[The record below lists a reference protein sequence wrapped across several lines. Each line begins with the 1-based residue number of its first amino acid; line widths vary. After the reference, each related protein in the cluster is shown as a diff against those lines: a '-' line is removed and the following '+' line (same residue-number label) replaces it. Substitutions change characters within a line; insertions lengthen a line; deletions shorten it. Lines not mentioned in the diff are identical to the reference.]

1 MGLHHP
7 RMNASPDSELIVDHF
22 PAAWRSM
29 RIACVTETYPPE
41 VNGVSLTVAR
51 MVEGLHRRNHDVQ
64 LVRPR
69 QAAEADAESAGRFQ
83 EVLLKGLPI
92 PRYPSLRMGVPS
104 KRTLIQLWTHHRPD
118 VVHIATEGPL
128 GWSALQAALQLK
140 LPVCSDFR
148 TNFHTYSQH
157 YGVGWLYKPI
167 MAYLR
172 KFHNR
177 TLCTM
182 VPTEALRRELAQA
195 GFHNLA
201 VVTRGVDTVQ
211 FGPAHRSEALRRSW
225 GAGPDTLV
233 VSCVGRLAREKNL
246 ELLLLAFEAIVREQP
261 KARLLV
267 VGTGPLRAEL
277 EARCPQAI
285 FAGQRTGDD
294 LAAHYASSDLFL
306 FPSLSETFGNVT
318 TEALASGLPIVAFDH
333 AAAAQVI
340 AADEQGVRVPFGDG
354 EAFVSAA
361 VALALDGPRRHR
373 LGQAARERAR
383 ELDWESIEQR
393 FEGVLAGAIRQGALP
408 SGVPVVPGLRR
419 AA

>member
-1 MGLHHP
+1 MDA
-7 RMNASPDSELIVDHF
+7 NSDSELIVDHF

-69 QAAEADAESAGRFQ
+69 QAAEAGTESAERFQ

-195 GFHNLA
+195 GFRNLA

-211 FGPAHRSEALRRSW
+211 FGPARRSEALRAAW

-246 ELLLLAFEAIVREQP
+246 DVLMAAFEAIERQHP
-261 KARLLV
+261 QARLLV
-267 VGTGPLRAEL
+267 VGSGPLRAEL

-294 LAAHYASSDLFL
+294 LAAHYASADLFL

-318 TEALASGLPIVAFDH
+318 TEALASGLPIVAFDY

-340 AADEQGVRVPFGDG
+340 AAEEQGVRVPFGDS
-354 EAFVSAA
+354 EAFVRAA
-361 VALALDGPRRHR
+361 VALALDGPRRDR
-373 LGQAARERAR
+373 LGRAARVRAT
-383 ELDWESIEQR
+383 ELDWESIVQR
-393 FEGVLAGAIRQGALP
+393 FEGVLAGAIRQGTLP
-408 SGVPVVPGLRR
+408 SGLPQAAILRR

>member
-1 MGLHHP
+1 MD
-7 RMNASPDSELIVDHF
+7 ATPDSELIVDHF
-22 PAAWRSM
+22 PAASRSM

-69 QAAEADAESAGRFQ
+69 QAAQESAESGDRFQ

-148 TNFHTYSQH
+148 TNFHIYSQH
-157 YGVGWLYKPI
+157 YGMGWLYKPI
-167 MAYLR
+167 MVYLR

-182 VPTEALRRELAQA
+182 VPTEALRRELARA

-225 GAGPDTLV
+225 GVSPDTLV

-246 ELLLLAFEAIVREQP
+246 DVLMSAFEAIVRERPQ
-261 KARLLV
+261 ARLLV
-267 VGTGPLRAEL
+267 VGSGPLRAEL
-277 EARCPQAI
+277 KARCPQAI

-318 TEALASGLPIVAFDH
+318 TEALASGLPIVAFDY

-340 AADEQGVRVPFGDG
+340 ATDEQGVRVPFADG
-354 EAFVSAA
+354 AAFVRAA
-361 VALALDGPRRHR
+361 VALALDAPRRHR
-373 LGQAARERAR
+373 LGFAARARAT
-383 ELDWESIEQR
+383 ELDWESIVQR

-408 SGVPVVPGLRR
+408 GRLTLASSLRR

>member
-1 MGLHHP
+1 
-7 RMNASPDSELIVDHF
+7 
-22 PAAWRSM
+22 
-29 RIACVTETYPPE
+29 
-41 VNGVSLTVAR
+41 
-51 MVEGLHRRNHDVQ
+51 
-64 LVRPR
+64 
-69 QAAEADAESAGRFQ
+69 
-83 EVLLKGLPI
+83 
-92 PRYPSLRMGVPS
+92 
-104 KRTLIQLWTHHRPD
+104 LWTHHRPD

-201 VVTRGVDTVQ
+201 VVTRGVDSVR
-211 FGPAHRSEALRRSW
+211 FDPARRSESLRSSW
-225 GAGPDTLV
+225 GVGADALV

-246 ELLLLAFEAIVREQP
+246 DVLLVAFQAIVREQP

-277 EARCPQAI
+277 EARCPEAI

-318 TEALASGLPIVAFDH
+318 TEALASGLPIVAFDY
-333 AAAAQVI
+333 AAAAQLI

-354 EAFVSAA
+354 DAFVRAA
-361 VALALDGPRRHR
+361 VALALDGPRREH
-373 LGQAARERAR
+373 LGRAARARAN
-383 ELDWESIEQR
+383 ELDWDSIVQR
-393 FEGVLAGAIRQGALP
+393 FEAVLASAIRQGALP
-408 SGVPVVPGLRR
+408 SGLPLASSLRR

>member
-1 MGLHHP
+1 
-7 RMNASPDSELIVDHF
+7 MNATPDSELIVDHF
-22 PAAWRSM
+22 PAARRSM

-69 QAAEADAESAGRFQ
+69 QAAEADAESSDRFQ

-157 YGVGWLYKPI
+157 YGLGWLYKPI

-201 VVTRGVDTVQ
+201 VVTRGVDTVR
-211 FGPAHRSEALRRSW
+211 FDPVRRSESLRSSW
-225 GAGPDTLV
+225 GVGADALV

-246 ELLLLAFEAIVREQP
+246 DVLISAFEAIVRERP

-267 VGTGPLRAEL
+267 VGSGPLRAEL
-277 EARCPQAI
+277 QARCPEAI

-294 LAAHYASSDLFL
+294 LAAHYACSDLFL

-318 TEALASGLPIVAFDH
+318 TEALASGLPIVAFDY

-340 AADEQGVRVPFGDG
+340 AADEQGVRVPFGDA
-354 EAFVSAA
+354 EAFVRAA
-361 VALALDGPRRHR
+361 VALALDGPRRER
-373 LGQAARERAR
+373 LGRAARARAT
-383 ELDWESIEQR
+383 ELDWESIVQR
-393 FEGVLAGAIRQGALP
+393 FEGVLAGAIRQAALP
-408 SGVPVVPGLRR
+408 SGLPLASGLRR

>member
-1 MGLHHP
+1 MH
-7 RMNASPDSELIVDHF
+7 ASSDSELIVDHF

-69 QAAEADAESAGRFQ
+69 QAAQESAESADRFQ

-195 GFHNLA
+195 GFLNLA

-211 FGPAHRSEALRRSW
+211 FGPAHRSEALRKSW
-225 GAGPDTLV
+225 GADPDTLV

-246 ELLLLAFEAIVREQP
+246 DVLLSAFEAIVRERP
-261 KARLLV
+261 PARLLV
-267 VGTGPLRAEL
+267 VGTGPLRGEL

-318 TEALASGLPIVAFDH
+318 TEALASGLPIVAFDY

-340 AADEQGVRVPFGDG
+340 AADEQGVRVPFADR
-354 EAFVSAA
+354 EAFVRAA
-361 VALALDGPRRHR
+361 VDLALDGPRRGR
-373 LGQAARERAR
+373 LGRAARVRAT
-383 ELDWESIEQR
+383 ELDWESIVQR
-393 FEGVLAGAIRQGALP
+393 FEGVLAGAIRQSALP
-408 SGVPVVPGLRR
+408 GGLPLAAGLRR

>member
-1 MGLHHP
+1 MD
-7 RMNASPDSELIVDHF
+7 ATPDSELIVDHF

-69 QAAEADAESAGRFQ
+69 QAAETDAGSAQRFQ

-92 PRYPSLRMGVPS
+92 PRYPSLRMGLPS

-246 ELLLLAFEAIVREQP
+246 DVLLAAFEAIVRERPQ
-261 KARLLV
+261 ARLLV
-267 VGTGPLRAEL
+267 VGSGPLRAEL

-318 TEALASGLPIVAFDH
+318 TEALASGLPIVAFDY

-354 EAFVSAA
+354 AAFVRAA
-361 VALALDGPRRHR
+361 VALALDGPRRER
-373 LGQAARERAR
+373 LGQAARMRAT
-383 ELDWESIEQR
+383 ELDWESIVQR
-393 FEGVLAGAIRQGALP
+393 FESVLAGAIRQGA
-408 SGVPVVPGLRR
+408 VPGGLPLASALRR
-419 AA
+419 AL